1 MARQLLQLCF
11 GIGHLLLLR
20 DLYASDLTSLLI
32 HGVVH
37 RFIILI
43 FPHPVDL
50 LKQDI
55 AFSPSGEGPECRFIF
70 LFGIDLQQVCS
81 QHLMLDQLIDLR
93 GKLLL
98 QLLQRI
104 LFILGIDQ
112 RDMLIRDD
120 KMRKQGM
127 RSSAACAPD
136 AKDTDNDERIDLS
149 DIKAPGVIRV
159 TMKAATMC
167 AMGTR

>member
-1 MARQLLQLCF
+1 MNLHKLQMENIQTGRDDLKKIIEKGKRNRKQALHPETLITRRYPTKF
-11 GIGHLLLLR
+11 AGIYGGISQQEIKKVK
-20 DLYASDLTSLLI
+20 A
-32 HGVVH
+32 G
-37 RFIILI
+37 
-43 FPHPVDL
+43 
-50 LKQDI
+50 LK
-55 AFSPSGEGPECRFIF
+55 
-70 LFGIDLQQVCS
+70 V
-81 QHLMLDQLIDLR
+81 
-93 GKLLL
+93 
-98 QLLQRI
+98 
-104 LFILGIDQ
+104 GIDQ

-159 TMKAATMC
+159 TMKAATMR

>member
-1 MARQLLQLCF
+1 MEWTPLPIRVENF
-11 GIGHLLLLR
+11 EEIITKG
-20 DLYASDLTSLLI
+20 YYYVYKTLLI
-32 HGVVH
+32 K
-37 RFIILI
+37 
-43 FPHPVDL
+43 D
-50 LKQDI
+50 
-55 AFSPSGEGPECRFIF
+55 
-70 LFGIDLQQVCS
+70 
-81 QHLMLDQLIDLR
+81 LIDLR

-120 KMRKQGM
+120 KMRKQVM

-159 TMKAATMC
+159 TMKAATMR

>member
-1 MARQLLQLCF
+1 MNLHKLQMENIQTGRDDLKKIIEKPKRNRKRALHPETLITRRYPTKF
-11 GIGHLLLLR
+11 ADIYGGISQQEIKKVKAGLK
-20 DLYASDLTSLLI
+20 
-32 HGVVH
+32 VVEN
-37 RFIILI
+37 
-43 FPHPVDL
+43 V
-50 LKQDI
+50 Q
-55 AFSPSGEGPECRFIF
+55 
-70 LFGIDLQQVCS
+70 
-81 QHLMLDQLIDLR
+81 
-93 GKLLL
+93 
-98 QLLQRI
+98 
-104 LFILGIDQ
+104 GIDQ

-159 TMKAATMC
+159 TMKAATMR

>member
-1 MARQLLQLCF
+1 MNLHKLQMENIQTGRDDLKKIIEKGKRNRKQALQPETLITRRYPTKF
-11 GIGHLLLLR
+11 ADIYGGISQQEIKKVKAGLK
-20 DLYASDLTSLLI
+20 
-32 HGVVH
+32 VVEN
-37 RFIILI
+37 
-43 FPHPVDL
+43 V
-50 LKQDI
+50 Q
-55 AFSPSGEGPECRFIF
+55 
-70 LFGIDLQQVCS
+70 
-81 QHLMLDQLIDLR
+81 
-93 GKLLL
+93 
-98 QLLQRI
+98 
-104 LFILGIDQ
+104 GIDQ

-159 TMKAATMC
+159 TMKAATMR

>member
-1 MARQLLQLCF
+1 MNLHKLQMENIQAGRDDLKKIIEKGKRNRKQALHPETLITRRYPTKF
-11 GIGHLLLLR
+11 ADIYGGISQQESKKVKAG
-20 DLYASDLTSLLI
+20 
-32 HGVVH
+32 
-37 RFIILI
+37 
-43 FPHPVDL
+43 
-50 LKQDI
+50 LKVAENVQ
-55 AFSPSGEGPECRFIF
+55 
-70 LFGIDLQQVCS
+70 
-81 QHLMLDQLIDLR
+81 
-93 GKLLL
+93 
-98 QLLQRI
+98 
-104 LFILGIDQ
+104 GIDQ

-159 TMKAATMC
+159 TMKAATMR